1 MRYDALQ
8 PDRQRASDDRSEQ
21 GTRRLLLAIA
31 LASGITSVPSVAI
44 VLAFPTITR
53 RFNASETEL
62 EWTVTGYML
71 AYSALLIAAG
81 RLADIFGRVRSLRLG
96 TLVFVGASVAAAFAH
111 NPMLLIAGMFGAGLG
126 AAILTPASLAIVT
139 ESFRG
144 ERRAMA
150 VGVWSAASAF
160 FSGIAPAIGGVFTAQ
175 ASWRWILWLN
185 VIVGALVLAGVRRA
199 AESSD
204 EQATRH
210 IDYTGLGLLIVGL
223 SAIML
228 ALNEAPAP
236 WRFSSARFQLV
247 LGGGMLLLVSFALFE
262 RRLRHPLIDI
272 AMFVR
277 RNLSGACIVGFV
289 LSFTFGAAFF
299 FLPIYLHELLGYG
312 ALESGLLLLPMS
324 LATMIAMPLG
334 GRLFQRFGPGPPII
348 GGLALSGGAMLLL
361 GGVSSSTH
369 YAGVWPALALLGL
382 GVGVALTPMN
392 LTALNS
398 VPRRNHGAV
407 SGIIAT
413 VGGLGATFG
422 VALSGAVFE
431 QLQTDRT
438 VSAAD
443 GHGLHITD
451 SAARTLEGLL
461 AGTPAATKMLAAYP
475 LSDRAALRADVRD
488 GFISALGT
496 TMQLSLVFLTVG
508 ILLTLLLIRR
518 HGTLEPLE
526 RPNVAEPFSGL
537 SPRP

>member
-1 MRYDALQ
+1 MRCDAQQ
-8 PDRQRASDDRSEQ
+8 PDRRRASDDRSEQ

-81 RLADIFGRVRSLRLG
+81 RSADIFGRVRSLRLG

-111 NPMLLIAGMFGAGLG
+111 NAMLLIAGMFGAGMG

-139 ESFRG
+139 ESFPG

-150 VGVWSAASAF
+150 VGVWGAASAF

-175 ASWRWILWLN
+175 VSWRWILWLN
-185 VIVGALVLAGVRRA
+185 VIVGALILVGVRRA

-210 IDYTGLGLLIVGL
+210 IDYTGLWLLILGL

-236 WRFSSARFQLV
+236 WGFSSASFQLV

-262 RRLRHPLIDI
+262 RRLREPLIDI
-272 AMFVR
+272 TMFVH

-361 GGVSSSTH
+361 GGVSSSTD

-382 GVGVALTPMN
+382 GIGAALTPMN

-398 VPRRNHGAV
+398 MPRRNHGAV

-413 VGGLGATFG
+413 VGGVGATFW

-438 VSAAD
+438 VNVAGA
-443 GHGLHITD
+443 HGLHITD
-451 SAARTLEGLL
+451 SAARILEGLL
-461 AGTPAATKMLAAYP
+461 AGTPAAAKMLATYP
-475 LSDRAALRADVRD
+475 VSDRAALSADVRD

-496 TMQLSLVFLTVG
+496 AMQLSVVFLT
-508 ILLTLLLIRR
+508 
-518 HGTLEPLE
+518 
-526 RPNVAEPFSGL
+526 SGFC
-537 SPRP
+537 